1 MFDKEGKSP
10 ETKVKAHPK
19 EYITKK
25 EAKENKREIEIKSI
39 ENIPFIVTIMRGEG
53 NILFMAKKRE
63 DIKTKIYKKN
73 TVLADFIKQNK
84 YFNQFDNNEEL
95 FTQYLMDLE
104 IKEITLSFTKNTVI
118 IKITSKAR
126 KKTIETN
133 ILLEDE
139 ETKIDDSENNAIR
152 KAKLNELV
160 GQMTSNYNFNDEC
173 ENSTKAK
180 KIFIKY
186 IEDKSNFGT
195 FFSFNNKKV
204 NDRLKYYNL
213 NIGDIY

>member
-1 MFDKEGKSP
+1 MI
-10 ETKVKAHPK
+10 KVKAHPK

-126 KKTIETN
+126 KKAFETN

-139 ETKIDDSENNAIR
+139 ETIIDDSENNAIR